1 MTQEIIN
8 IIKIALGMMVP
19 VVAVSVLVCIIKTK
33 KSFSLAKETGSY
45 IEAGIRLTTLI
56 LSVVSL
62 GLWVAFADIY
72 RIVLTAM
79 GVPLIHW
86 MLFVIVNNLAAKR
99 VKKSKVLY
107 ISTLMSF
114 LVFIA
119 FYVMFPG
126 GNVAGNCNMCL
137 FGLITDP
144 DTIAYIS
151 EVSFYV
157 LRASMVIMIIQTIMM
172 IVINGRK
179 TTENIEAV
187 ISNEPSI
194 EDKTNDIEEIKEESD
209 SEDATE
215 EVTDEASEQNEEK
228 AEEVEEVK

>member
-8 IIKIALGMMVP
+8 IIKIVLGMMVP
-19 VVAVSVLVCIIKTK
+19 VVVVSLLVCIIKTK
-33 KSFSLAKETGSY
+33 KSFALSKETGSY
-45 IEAGIRLTTLI
+45 SEAGIRLTTLI
-56 LSVVSL
+56 LSLLSL

-99 VKKSKVLY
+99 VNKSKILY

-114 LVFIA
+114 VVFIA

-126 GNVAGNCNMCL
+126 GNIAGSYNTCL
-137 FGLITDP
+137 FGLITNP
-144 DTIAYIS
+144 DTISWIS

-157 LRASMVIMIIQTIMM
+157 LRASMVIMIIQTILM
-172 IVINGRK
+172 IVINCKK
-179 TTENIEAV
+179 TTENIETIV
-187 ISNEPSI
+187 SHEKNCENEI
-194 EDKTNDIEEIKEESD
+194 NDIGENREDTES
-209 SEDATE
+209 EAATE
-215 EVTDEASEQNEEK
+215 EVTEETSETEEIQEIK
-228 AEEVEEVK
+228 